1 MKNIVLI
8 SCSIVYQ
15 DARVKSY
22 IKTLIKQGYCV
33 DLVSLKENV
42 NDPFRS
48 QEEGYVNY
56 RVATRYIGNSLLN
69 YIKYYFI
76 FTLRVFFIVSFL
88 AFKKKIDIVHYNN
101 LPNFP
106 VFAAIIPKILGARI
120 ILDNHDL
127 ITVMFGSKFDS
138 LRFSSM
144 LLCLLRL
151 EQKLSM
157 AFAQK
162 VIAADHNQKE
172 ALLEDGVTENKIT
185 VILNVANEEW
195 FRPVLKK
202 ERDDGE
208 FRLIYHGTIAER
220 LGLDVAIKA
229 IAMIRDQ
236 IPRIRF
242 YLIGKG
248 DFLEECLKLIVELG
262 LEDVVLPSKCYYPV
276 EQLSDIIKKM
286 DVGIVPNKKTQATDK
301 YMLPVKLLEYVYM
314 RLPVIAPRLKIIERY
329 FDDDMIM
336 FFEPGDHK
344 ELAQCILNLYRDKT
358 LRRLLVERSRSF
370 VDKYNWK
377 SQEKVYLAL
386 IEV

>member
-1 MKNIVLI
+1 M
-8 SCSIVYQ
+8 
-15 DARVKSY
+15 
-22 IKTLIKQGYCV
+22 

-42 NDPFRS
+42 SDSFRS
-48 QEEGYVNY
+48 WEDGYINY
-56 RVATRYIGNSLLN
+56 RVATRYIGDSLPN

-88 AFKKKIDIVHYNN
+88 AFKKKIHVVHYNN

-106 VFAAIIPKILGARI
+106 VFAAIIPRILGARI

-138 LRFSSM
+138 LRLRSM
-144 LLCLLRL
+144 LVCLLRL

-157 AFAQK
+157 AFAHQ
-162 VIAADHNQKE
+162 VITADHNQKE
-172 ALLEDGVTENKIT
+172 TLIEDGVTEDKIV

-195 FRPVLKK
+195 FKPVLKRK
-202 ERDDGE
+202 RDDGE

-220 LGLDVAIKA
+220 LGLDVAINA
-229 IAMIRDQ
+229 IAMIQDQ

-248 DFLEECLKLIVELG
+248 DFLEKCLKLIVELG
-262 LEDVVLPSKCYYPV
+262 LEDVVLASKCYYPV
-276 EQLSDIIKKM
+276 EQLSDIINKM
-286 DVGIVPNKKTQATDK
+286 DVGLVPNKKTQATDK

-344 ELAQCILNLYRDKT
+344 ELAQCILKLYHDKT
-358 LRRLLVERSRSF
+358 LQKLLVERSRSF
-370 VDKYNWK
+370 VDQYNWK
-377 SQEKVYLAL
+377 AQEKVYLTL
-386 IEV
+386 IEM